1 MYAGLA
7 GGLLV
12 AMDTQVGP
20 ERMFWTASGEIVIM
34 VILGGAGT
42 LLGPVLGAGFIK
54 YFENIIS
61 KINESILQG
70 WFAFLPDGLQD
81 FMVAVVYPFI
91 GKGWHLTLGIM
102 FMLVVIFLPGGLI
115 QGGQKI
121 GSWLRRKKNVVGK
134 DSTTKPAE

>member
-1 MYAGLA
+1 
-7 GGLLV
+7 
-12 AMDTQVGP
+12 
-20 ERMFWTASGEIVIM
+20 M

-121 GSWLRRKKNVVGK
+121 GSWLRRKKNVVAK

>member
-1 MYAGLA
+1 
-7 GGLLV
+7 
-12 AMDTQVGP
+12 MDTQVGP
-20 ERMFWTASGEIVIM
+20 ERMFWTGSGEIVIM

-115 QGGQKI
+115 QGGQRLVA
-121 GSWLRRKKNVVGK
+121 GFVARKMLSQKTAQQNRPNK
-134 DSTTKPAE
+134 EI